1 MKCDFPQIG
10 SMPGTITISLAV
22 EVDEETGEIT
32 AYNGDEAG
40 TLSLPLGIKVKL
52 YLDDL
57 RDAKITDNGGSK
69 QIEFTLD
76 VSGTFLGANFPA
88 SVHFVGTK

>member
-1 MKCDFPQIG
+1 
-10 SMPGTITISLAV
+10 
-22 EVDEETGEIT
+22 
-32 AYNGDEAG
+32 
-40 TLSLPLGIKVKL
+40 LGIKVKL